1 MPASPSNLLAKT
13 CSQEQST
20 SGTASREP
28 WPDQQCIAWTMGVY
42 TITDHR
48 LPVMKTGD
56 PNYKGKAKQV
66 NIPAPTAT
74 EELIKKACCANGLVL
89 SKPPM
94 ITFPT
99 AVNPV
104 MTTAL
109 QDDDNFC
116 NDNGFLSRTDTW
128 HGIDFSFQV
137 N

>member
-1 MPASPSNLLAKT
+1 
-13 CSQEQST
+13 
-20 SGTASREP
+20 
-28 WPDQQCIAWTMGVY
+28 MGVH

-48 LPVMKTGD
+48 IPVIKTGD

-66 NIPAPTAT
+66 SIPAPTAT
-74 EELIKKACCANGLVL
+74 EELIEKACRANGLVL
-89 SKPPM
+89 SKPPT
-94 ITFPT
+94 IPFST
-99 AVNPV
+99 AVNSA

-128 HGIDFSFQV
+128 HGIDLSFQV